1 MNTIE
6 IKQQLHRYIE
16 RADDRMAKALL
27 AMLKNY
33 FQRDSNEPLMYTI
46 NGQALNKAAIIDEV
60 MGAVDD
66 VQTGN
71 FLTTEQ
77 LRKRFN
83 R

>member
-1 MNTIE
+1 MNTVE

-33 FQRDSNEPLMYTI
+33 FQRSTDQQQLCTI
-46 NGQALNKAAIIDEV
+46 DGKVLNKAAIIEEV
-60 MGAVDD
+60 MSAVND
-66 VQTGN
+66 VQKGN

-77 LRKRFN
+77 LRNRFN